1 MIVHYIPSILV
12 ITLPPQQD
20 VYAFILDVEGY
31 PSQFFVMAICIGTL
45 WLRRS
50 RPDLKRPF
58 KTWRAA
64 IWLRIAL
71 SACMIIAPF
80 VPPKNGQSDV
90 GFWYAT
96 YAVVGGGM

>member
-1 MIVHYIPSILV
+1 MVHYIPSILV

-20 VYAFILDVEGY
+20 VYTFILDVEGY
-31 PSQFFVMAICIGTL
+31 PSQFFVMAIAIGTL
-45 WLRRS
+45 CLRRS

-58 KTWRAA
+58 KAWTVA

-71 SACMIIAPF
+71 SACMILAPF
-80 VPPKNGQSDV
+80 APPKNGQGDV

>member
-1 MIVHYIPSILV
+1 MHYIPSILV
-12 ITLPPQQD
+12 ITLPPQED

-31 PSQFFVMAICIGTL
+31 PSTIFGVAISLGTL

-58 KTWRAA
+58 KAWKSA
-64 IWLRIAL
+64 IWLRIAISL
-71 SACMIIAPF
+71 CLVAAPF
-80 VPPKNGQSDV
+80 VPPKDGQADV